1 MTESEPAPKYEVV
14 FTEDAKS
21 DVADLDGSIKNQLKK
36 VCNKKLAVKPD
47 EYGTPLRSIL
57 AGFWKHEFADHR
69 VIYQIPPGEKDLVI
83 VCAIGPRKAGDVED
97 IYNQLDRVAKSGRL
111 AEQVKAVLTDVFS
124 TKRKK

>member
-1 MTESEPAPKYEVV
+1 M
-14 FTEDAKS
+14 
-21 DVADLDGSIKNQLKK
+21 
-36 VCNKKLAVKPD
+36 
-47 EYGTPLRSIL
+47 
-57 AGFWKHEFADHR
+57 
-69 VIYQIPPGEKDLVI
+69 IYQIPPGEKNLVI